1 MQPQFTLVAS
11 STKPHAALDGLPAKE
26 NPGSPAFA
34 DMLSGAS
41 VDKGTEPSFEKL
53 GIAKSD
59 YEKGTE
65 IRAGQGLSDT
75 ESESSLGLGLIGL
88 PAFEIA
94 KNIPAS
100 PQMPEFAEA
109 PARPSKILPE
119 AGKILPPAIR
129 LPVPLA
135 GTKIS
140 IVPPAIQSDAFSAE
154 LETLPDDAKRAVA
167 SAIATGQVP
176 APEGNKVN
184 EASTSKFNL
193 TDKMSKTLQHV
204 GACEVVVSFKSSNRI
219 RPLIDDTLTPVVT
232 MKPVDTFKAID
243 GTKAS
248 ASNVGPL
255 GKISDIVGQAGA
267 CEVIVSFKP
276 SNPTR
281 ALRVAAAER
290 ALLDGKMDTSTL
302 AALSTVTLDVKGVDT
317 GKVGGAVAS
326 GPAGTGPALVLPA
339 GIGNAP
345 PAAKLE
351 AMLAGSDAPAKPTP
365 AIVDG
370 TQTSAGKAD
379 ADVRLSARSVAES
392 SQQNI
397 KHVDRTKQFDSAL
410 PEPRAADRL
419 TPSQAGPGG
428 PANGSGF
435 PTSDLVAAPSTSRFF
450 ANSAPTGVELA
461 RQIAEVSQ
469 ELAKSIDADGNTSG
483 KLTLEHQVFGA
494 VALRLT
500 RDHHSGLEVRVDG
513 SPELHAALATSL
525 RNERGENRPQ
535 SHNHQHSQAGA
546 EAGHMSGGHG
556 GNTYG
561 SGKENEPRFRLD
573 GLRNDAGRQMP
584 DNETEGRKDRH
595 SPRSRGVFA

>member
-11 STKPHAALDGLPAKE
+11 SADPHAALGGLPAKE

-53 GIAKSD
+53 GIAKSGAD
-59 YEKGTE
+59 APATPHPGLPAMETE
-65 IRAGQGLSDT
+65 FDDGEGARIRAGQGASDT
-75 ESESSLGLGLIGL
+75 EGEPSFLGVGLIGF
-88 PAFEIA
+88 PALGI
-94 KNIPAS
+94 NRINPAS
-100 PQMPEFAEA
+100 PRMSEFAETVA
-109 PARPSKILPE
+109 QPSKTLPDS
-119 AGKILPPAIR
+119 GKILPASG
-129 LPVPLA
+129 LSGVPLA
-135 GTKIS
+135 GTE
-140 IVPPAIQSDAFSAE
+140 VAILAPEMNSEGLSTRLTA
-154 LETLPDDAKRAVA
+154 LLDDANR
-167 SAIATGQVP
+167 SP
-176 APEGNKVN
+176 APGI
-184 EASTSKFNL
+184 AAG
-193 TDKMSKTLQHV
+193 QA
-204 GACEVVVSFKSSNRI
+204 GATTAG
-219 RPLIDDTLTPVVT
+219 DGA
-232 MKPVDTFKAID
+232 KAL
-243 GTKAS
+243 
-248 ASNVGPL
+248 ASNASPL

-281 ALRVAAAER
+281 SLRVAAAER

-317 GKVGGAVAS
+317 GKVGGAVVS

-351 AMLAGSDAPAKPTP
+351 AMLAGSDAPAKPTS

-370 TQTSAGKAD
+370 KKTSAGKDD
-379 ADVRLSARSVAES
+379 ADVRISARSVAEA
-392 SQQNI
+392 SQETF
-397 KHVDRTKQFDSAL
+397 KHGDRTKQFDSAL
-410 PEPRAADRL
+410 PDPRAADRL

-450 ANSAPTGVELA
+450 ASSAPTGVELA

-483 KLTLEHQVFGA
+483 KLTLEHQLFGA

-595 SPRSRGVFA
+595 SPRSKGVFA